1 MSRPINFDEALAE
14 PPDLVPDPPQ
24 EMPRL
29 PLTLEPTRLIENQL
43 VSATFAYAL
52 RDDFQ
57 GGFRD
62 VIDPINNDA
71 FALFGILSQQPSEE
85 QVTIELEASN
95 ADRAELGLDP
105 IDPNL
110 FVRFRGPDLARSLT
124 NEIVIAM
131 GMEQEFAETLTV
143 L

>member
-1 MSRPINFDEALAE
+1 MAEPINFSEALAD
-14 PPDLVPDPPQ
+14 PPDLVPDPPE

-29 PLTLEPTRLIENQL
+29 PLTLEPTRSVENQL
-43 VSATFAYAL
+43 VSAAFSHAL

-62 VIDPINNDA
+62 VTDPINNDA
-71 FALFGILSQQPSEE
+71 FALFGTLSQRPNDEA
-85 QVTIELEASN
+85 VVVELNQSN
-95 ADRAELGLDP
+95 TDRAALGLDP
-105 IDPNL
+105 IDPDL
-110 FVRFRGPDLARSLT
+110 FVRFRGPDLARSLA

-131 GMEQEFAETLTV
+131 GMEQEFTETLTE